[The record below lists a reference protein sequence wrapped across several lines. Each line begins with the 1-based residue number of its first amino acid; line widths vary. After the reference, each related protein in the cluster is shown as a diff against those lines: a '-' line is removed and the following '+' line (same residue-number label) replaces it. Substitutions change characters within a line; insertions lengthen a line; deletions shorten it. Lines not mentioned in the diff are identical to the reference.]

1 MSTTFSLYDG
11 RVSEGHF
18 GGQERP
24 AGPGHLLA
32 QAWKMYWPKAP
43 VLVPTF
49 IVAFMALRELLLV
62 VLIIDMPPVPLL
74 LVVTLVQAVIPAFVG
89 SVILAPAVAI
99 LATDTKGGR
108 PRDAWKAL
116 SDVHPHIYRSA
127 ACSAGLALFA
137 AITLGPV
144 GLIVQP
150 MLLGPPLLLHE
161 VVLHKRSLEAA
172 WERTREMISTD
183 ARPLAF
189 LLAIPAGVGLVLSL
203 TLRAFGI
210 LSGDVP
216 GIARGVVY
224 FALQGAL
231 FGAAVP
237 FVAAVA
243 LLCYVELASTPGGE
257 DAS

>member
-1 MSTTFSLYDG
+1 M
-11 RVSEGHF
+11 
-18 GGQERP
+18 
-24 AGPGHLLA
+24 
-32 QAWKMYWPKAP
+32 AP

-49 IVAFMALRELLLV
+49 LVSFMVLRELLLV

-74 LVVTLVQAVIPAFVG
+74 LTVTLVQAVIPAFVG
-89 SVILAPAVAI
+89 SLLLAPAVII
-99 LATDTKGGR
+99 LATNSKER
-108 PRDAWKAL
+108 LRDVWKAL
-116 SDVHPHIYRSA
+116 ADVRPHIYRSA

-144 GLIVQP
+144 GIIVQP
-150 MLLGPPLLLHE
+150 MILGPPLLIHE

-172 WERTREMISTD
+172 WERTREMIATD
-183 ARPLAF
+183 ARSLAF
-189 LLAIPAGVGLVLSL
+189 LLVIPAGVGLVLSV

-216 GIARGVVY
+216 GVARGVVY

-231 FGAAVP
+231 IGAAVP

-243 LLCYVELASTPGGE
+243 LLCYRDLASTPGAD
-257 DAS
+257 DAG

>member
-1 MSTTFSLYDG
+1 M
-11 RVSEGHF
+11 
-18 GGQERP
+18 
-24 AGPGHLLA
+24 LA
-32 QAWKMYWPKAP
+32 QAWRMYWPKAP

-49 IVAFMALRELLLV
+49 LIAFMVLRELLLV

-74 LVVTLVQAVIPAFVG
+74 LIVTLVQAVIPAFVG
-89 SVILAPAVAI
+89 SVLLAPAVDV
-99 LATDTKGGR
+99 LATSSKEGLR
-108 PRDAWKAL
+108 EAWKGLA
-116 SDVHPHIYRSA
+116 DVRPEIYRSA

-144 GLIVQP
+144 GIIVQP
-150 MLLGPPLLLHE
+150 MILGPPLLLHE
-161 VVLHKRSLEAA
+161 VVLHRRPLHAA
-172 WERTREMISTD
+172 WERTREMIATD
-183 ARPLAF
+183 ARPLA
-189 LLAIPAGVGLVLSL
+189 LLLVIPAGVGLVVSV

-216 GIARGVVY
+216 GVARGVVY

-231 FGAAVP
+231 IGAAVP

-243 LLCYVELASTPGGE
+243 LICYRDLASTPGAD

>member
-1 MSTTFSLYDG
+1 M
-11 RVSEGHF
+11 
-18 GGQERP
+18 
-24 AGPGHLLA
+24 GPGHLLA
-32 QAWKMYWPKAP
+32 QAWKLYCLNAP
-43 VLVPTF
+43 VLVPTSL
-49 IVAFMALRELLLV
+49 VAFMVLRELLLV

-89 SVILAPAVAI
+89 SVVLAPAVRI
-99 LATDTKGGR
+99 LATDTKEGL
-108 PRDAWKAL
+108 RDAWKAL
-116 SDVHPHIYRSA
+116 ADVRPHIYRSA

-150 MLLGPPLLLHE
+150 MILGPPLLIHE
-161 VVLHKRSLEAA
+161 VVLHRRSLEAA
-172 WERTREMISTD
+172 WERTREMI
-183 ARPLAF
+183 ARDTRSLA
-189 LLAIPAGVGLVLSL
+189 LLLVIPAGVGLVVSI

-216 GIARGVVY
+216 GLARGIVY

-231 FGAAVP
+231 IGAAVP

-243 LLCYVELASTPGGE
+243 LLCYRDLASAPGAD
-257 DAS
+257 DAT

>member
-1 MSTTFSLYDG
+1 
-11 RVSEGHF
+11 
-18 GGQERP
+18 
-24 AGPGHLLA
+24 
-32 QAWKMYWPKAP
+32 MYWSKAP

-49 IVAFMALRELLLV
+49 MLVFIVLRELLLV

-74 LVVTLVQAVIPAFVG
+74 LVVTLVQAVIPAFIG
-89 SVILAPAVAI
+89 SVVLAPAITV
-99 LATDTKGGR
+99 LATDSRKR
-108 PRDAWKAL
+108 FRDAWADL
-116 SDVHPHIYRSA
+116 ADLRPQVYRTA
-127 ACSAGLALFA
+127 ACSAGFALFA

-144 GLIVQP
+144 GIIVQP
-150 MLLGPPLLLHE
+150 MLLGPPLLIHE
-161 VVLHKRSLEAA
+161 VVLHRRTFEAA
-172 WERTREMISTD
+172 WEQVKEMIAGDTI
-183 ARPLAF
+183 ALA
-189 LLAIPAGVGLVLSL
+189 LLLVIPAGVGLVLSI

-216 GIARGVVY
+216 GVARGVVY

-243 LLCYVELASTPGGE
+243 LLCYRDLASTPGTG

>member
-1 MSTTFSLYDG
+1 MGL
-11 RVSEGHF
+11 
-18 GGQERP
+18 
-24 AGPGHLLA
+24 GHLLA
-32 QAWKMYWPKAP
+32 QAWKLYWPKAP
-43 VLVPTF
+43 VLVPAF
-49 IVAFMALRELLLV
+49 LVAFMVLRELLLV

-89 SVILAPAVAI
+89 SVVLAPAVAI
-99 LATDTKGGR
+99 LATDTKEGL
-108 PRDAWKAL
+108 RDAWKAL
-116 SDVHPHIYRSA
+116 VDMRPDIYRSA

-150 MLLGPPLLLHE
+150 MILGPPLLLHE
-161 VVLHKRSLEAA
+161 VVLHRRSLQAA
-172 WERTREMISTD
+172 WERTREMIATD
-183 ARPLAF
+183 ARPLA
-189 LLAIPAGVGLVLSL
+189 LLLVVPAGIGLMVSI

-216 GIARGVVY
+216 GVARGVVY

-231 FGAAVP
+231 FGAAIP

-243 LLCYVELASTPGGE
+243 LICYRDLASTPGGE
-257 DAS
+257 EAG

>member
-1 MSTTFSLYDG
+1 
-11 RVSEGHF
+11 
-18 GGQERP
+18 
-24 AGPGHLLA
+24 
-32 QAWKMYWPKAP
+32 MYWPTAP

-49 IVAFMALRELLLV
+49 MLAFIVLRELLLV
-62 VLIIDMPPVPLL
+62 VLIIDMPPIPLL
-74 LVVTLVQAVIPAFVG
+74 LVVTLIQAVIPAFVG
-89 SVILAPAVAI
+89 SVLLAPTVTI
-99 LATDTKGGR
+99 LATDPKKR
-108 PRDAWKAL
+108 LRDAWTDLA
-116 SDVHPHIYRSA
+116 DVRRQIYRTA
-127 ACSAGLALFA
+127 ACSAGMALFA

-161 VVLHKRSLEAA
+161 VVLHRRSLEAA
-172 WERTREMISTD
+172 WEQTREMIAGDTRS
-183 ARPLAF
+183 LAF
-189 LLAIPAGVGLVLSL
+189 LLVIPAGVGLLLSI

-216 GIARGVVY
+216 GVARGVVY

-231 FGAAVP
+231 IGAAVP

-243 LLCYVELASTPGGE
+243 LLCYRDLASTPGTG